1 MGNFLGALIGI
12 GSDQTSYVYP
22 LCDIERIKKQTMLGM
37 FNNSIEIDFKSE
49 QKIFLTSFVER

>member
-22 LCDIERIKKQTMLGM
+22 LSDIERIKKQTLLGM
-37 FNNSIEIDFKSE
+37 FNNSIEINFKSE
-49 QKIFLTSFVER
+49 